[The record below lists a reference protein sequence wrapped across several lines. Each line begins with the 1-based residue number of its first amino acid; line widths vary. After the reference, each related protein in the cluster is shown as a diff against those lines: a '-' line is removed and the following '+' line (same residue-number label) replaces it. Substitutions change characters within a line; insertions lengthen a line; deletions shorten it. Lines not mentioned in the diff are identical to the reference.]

1 MFLKFRDLRYNLN
14 NTQIQILQL
23 LKRKSMY
30 GYEIIQKFEERG
42 VTLNTAIL
50 YPALKNLEEM
60 NLLESYKSEQ
70 SRGAKK
76 RKNYVLTEKG
86 FEFIS
91 TLFDMA
97 AVPEHYLKIF
107 AEEIERVKFLV
118 GKRKSLV
125 IDSTN
130 FLDAKAL
137 FSNKYFYNIIPIN
150 IEFMRYY
157 DFKVE
162 ENIEKRDYI
171 FVLFPFFIQYKFD
184 KFFYQY
190 LDQLFDKIKKSLTD
204 NGEVWI
210 LDLYWTRNA
219 IIDTFTYLIAGEVRK
234 MGFKPNEMK
243 KYLKKYFSYYKLVKK
258 QDGLLLFS
266 VS

>member
-14 NTQIQILQL
+14 NVQIQILQL
-23 LKRKSMY
+23 LKRKAMY
-30 GYEIIQKFEERG
+30 GYEIIQKFEDRG
-42 VTLNTAIL
+42 TTLNTAIL
-50 YPALKNLEEM
+50 YPALKDLEKM
-60 NLLESYKSEQ
+60 KLVESFESEQ

-76 RKNYVLTEKG
+76 RKNYELTEKG
-86 FEFIS
+86 FSFIS
-91 TLFDMA
+91 SLFDMG

-107 AEEIERVKFLV
+107 EEEIEKVKFLIN
-118 GKRKSLV
+118 KRKSLI

-137 FSNKYFYNIIPIN
+137 FSTKYFYNVIPFN
-150 IEFMRYY
+150 IDFMRYY
-157 DFKVE
+157 DFKME

-171 FVLFPFFIQYKFD
+171 FILFPFFIQYKFD
-184 KFFYQY
+184 ESFQRYI
-190 LDQLFDKIKKSLTD
+190 DQLFDKIQVSLTE
-204 NGEVWI
+204 NGEAWI

-234 MGFKPNEMK
+234 MGFTPEEMK
-243 KYLKKYFSYYKLVKK
+243 KYLRKYFSNYNLVKK
-258 QDGLLLFS
+258 QDGLILFS